1 MTNNKYFKLEKKD
14 IDFLK
19 NEKLK
24 KERKKE
30 TIKTIKKYANWHI
43 LCLI

>member
-1 MTNNKYFKLEKKD
+1 MVKKYFKLEKKD
-14 IDFLK
+14 KDFLR

-30 TIKTIKKYANWHI
+30 IRKTIKKYTNWYVFTI
-43 LCLI
+43 